1 MRIGSAHPLTIYSDT
16 LVCVNSLRNFSFTHI
31 VKQGNSVAHTLVQ
44 RVHLSFF
51 IISLDGECSV
61 LYKFLCYCW
70 FFRFLIKLIHRPEL
84 DSLKKKKNIGS
95 IFFFFLHLHLN
106 IIIFILSLCFSLLI
120 CVSSYSWTN
129 PQP

>member
-31 VKQGNSVAHTLVQ
+31 VKQGNSVAHTLIQ

-61 LYKFLCYCW
+61 LYKFLCYC
-70 FFRFLIKLIHRPEL
+70 
-84 DSLKKKKNIGS
+84 
-95 IFFFFLHLHLN
+95 
-106 IIIFILSLCFSLLI
+106 
-120 CVSSYSWTN
+120 
-129 PQP
+129 